1 MYSALVLQTRLK
13 PYLDAIEL
21 TIDERGIGFDATA
34 LATKL
39 DAYRSASEREALI
52 DLVELNRY
60 ALPTL
65 QAVGFAGLDT
75 LRGWIEGLPAGSSL
89 RADLAALNV
98 YAGAATAGSAQG
110 DIYLGDASGNTFSG
124 AAGDD
129 IAAGSSGNDTL
140 YGDDGADTLLG
151 QDGADMLYGQA
162 GADALTGGAGA
173 DSLYGA
179 SQYGG
184 GAASG
189 DNDTL
194 DGEAGNDYLVG
205 GFGSDTYL
213 FGAGGGQDVINND
226 ADGWNGYAD
235 PDANKQDVLQFKDG
249 VLASDVSASRSG
261 DNLILKI
268 NGSTDQV
275 TVQNYFSQDGLAAR
289 GWAIDQIKFA
299 DGTTWAVA
307 DVKAKVL
314 LATAGNDA
322 LIGYATDDSFSGL
335 AGNDSLEGRAGKDTL
350 DGNEGDDSLDGGSD
364 ADTLI
369 GGDGADRLYGQTGAD
384 MLTGGA
390 GADSLYGASQYGGGA
405 ASGDNDTLDGEAGND
420 YLVGGFGSDT
430 YLFGAGGG
438 QDVINNDSDSWN
450 GYADPDANKR
460 DVLQFK
466 SGVLA
471 GDVSASR
478 SSDNLILK
486 INGTTDQVTIQNY
499 FSQDGVS
506 ARGWAVEQ
514 IKFADGT
521 AWALADVKAKVL
533 VPTAGN
539 DTLIG
544 YATADTLSGG
554 AGADTLQGGSGN
566 DTYGLGRGGGS
577 DTIAEN
583 DATAGN
589 TDVALFGPDI
599 AADQLWFRQV
609 GSHLEVSVIGSTD
622 KFTVSNWYSGNSY
635 HVEQFKTANGKVL
648 LDTQVQNLVQAMA
661 GFAPPASGQTTLP
674 ASYQSSLNPI
684 IAANW
689 H

>member
-1 MYSALVLQTRLK
+1 
-13 PYLDAIEL
+13 
-21 TIDERGIGFDATA
+21 
-34 LATKL
+34 
-39 DAYRSASEREALI
+39 
-52 DLVELNRY
+52 
-60 ALPTL
+60 
-65 QAVGFAGLDT
+65 
-75 LRGWIEGLPAGSSL
+75 
-89 RADLAALNV
+89 
-98 YAGAATAGSAQG
+98 
-110 DIYLGDASGNTFSG
+110 
-124 AAGDD
+124 
-129 IAAGSSGNDTL
+129 
-140 YGDDGADTLLG
+140 
-151 QDGADMLYGQA
+151 
-162 GADALTGGAGA
+162 
-173 DSLYGA
+173 
-179 SQYGG
+179 
-184 GAASG
+184 
-189 DNDTL
+189 
-194 DGEAGNDYLVG
+194 
-205 GFGSDTYL
+205 
-213 FGAGGGQDVINND
+213 
-226 ADGWNGYAD
+226 
-235 PDANKQDVLQFKDG
+235 
-249 VLASDVSASRSG
+249 
-261 DNLILKI
+261 
-268 NGSTDQV
+268 
-275 TVQNYFSQDGLAAR
+275 
-289 GWAIDQIKFA
+289 
-299 DGTTWAVA
+299 
-307 DVKAKVL
+307 
-314 LATAGNDA
+314 
-322 LIGYATDDSFSGL
+322 
-335 AGNDSLEGRAGKDTL
+335 
-350 DGNEGDDSLDGGSD
+350 
-364 ADTLI
+364 
-369 GGDGADRLYGQTGAD
+369 

-471 GDVSASR
+471 SAVSAGR

-506 ARGWAVEQ
+506 ARGWAVDQ
-514 IKFADGT
+514 VKFADGT

-539 DTLIG
+539 DSLIG

-622 KFTVSNWYSGNSY
+622 KFTVSNWYSGSSY

-661 GFAPPASGQTTLP
+661 GFTPPASGQTTLP

-689 H
+689 Q